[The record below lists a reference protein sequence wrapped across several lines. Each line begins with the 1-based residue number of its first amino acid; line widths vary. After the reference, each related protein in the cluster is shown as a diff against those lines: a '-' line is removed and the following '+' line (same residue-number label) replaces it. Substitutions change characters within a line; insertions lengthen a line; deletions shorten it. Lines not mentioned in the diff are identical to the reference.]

1 MRKNAECL
9 LGNSIVWQLDPDK
22 NKLGPF
28 YNRKFSALRVKDT
41 LQEVIKRPS
50 LYLPPKWPN
59 AKKNTPKLSV
69 QSNIV
74 LLLKSLKQRESNFA
88 NTLILLLLLIAR
100 EPLIPIQA
108 IACFVYLT
116 VRAKYEVGSSAQFKL
131 IMPFILGW
139 FFHSL
144 LELLL

>member
-1 MRKNAECL
+1 MK
-9 LGNSIVWQLDPDK
+9 IK
-22 NKLGPF
+22 
-28 YNRKFSALRVKDT
+28 
-41 LQEVIKRPS
+41 KRPS
-50 LYLPPKWPN
+50 LYLPLKWPN

-74 LLLKSLKQRESNFA
+74 LLLKYLKQGEPNFS

-100 EPLIPIQA
+100 EPLNPIQA
-108 IACFVYLT
+108 IACFVHLT
-116 VRAKYEVGSSAQFKL
+116 VRAENEVGSSAQFKL
-131 IMPFILGW
+131 IMSFILGW